1 MEAFV
6 VEGGV
11 ALRGEARVDSA
22 KNAVLPILAAAV
34 LTPEEIVLH
43 NVPDI
48 TDVGHMAAI
57 LTMLGCL
64 VERSGRDMTVD
75 CGGIHSW
82 EMPDQLSK
90 QIRSSIFLLGP
101 ILARFRKAT
110 VTFPGGC
117 EIGLRPIDLH
127 LSGLRQLGVEISE
140 EGGLIHCDG
149 RNMHAGEV
157 HFDYPSVGATENIL
171 LAAVLAQGV
180 TRIENAAKEPEI
192 VDLCALLSRMGAK
205 IRGCGTSTL
214 YIEGVRELHGCVYR
228 PIPDRI
234 EAGTLC
240 CAVGMTQGSVF
251 LRNIRPDHMRAVLY
265 KLREAGMDFRE
276 SQAGLRISGR
286 AKNPIQVRTLTYPG
300 FPTDMQAPMMALA
313 LCSRGASVFCETIFE
328 NRFMH
333 ARELARLGARIRI
346 EDRIAL
352 VEGGYPL
359 QGAAVTSTD
368 LRGGAALMLAGLL
381 AQGETLLSDPHGH
394 IARGYENLPG
404 MLRELGADIEEATED
419 GWSSAN
425 G

>member
-1 MEAFV
+1 M
-6 VEGGV
+6 
-11 ALRGEARVDSA
+11 
-22 KNAVLPILAAAV
+22 
-34 LTPEEIVLH
+34 
-43 NVPDI
+43 
-48 TDVGHMAAI
+48 
-57 LTMLGCL
+57 
-64 VERSGRDMTVD
+64 
-75 CGGIHSW
+75 
-82 EMPDQLSK
+82 
-90 QIRSSIFLLGP
+90 
-101 ILARFRKAT
+101 
-110 VTFPGGC
+110 
-117 EIGLRPIDLH
+117 
-127 LSGLRQLGVEISE
+127 
-140 EGGLIHCDG
+140 
-149 RNMHAGEV
+149 
-157 HFDYPSVGATENIL
+157 GATENIL